1 MKFIKKIKN
10 ENSTTYIIG
19 NICYIKIANR
29 NKTGDL
35 IPGLILNKHQNMHQH
50 ETEKGVAVHDVW
62 MSLFFSLVNIG
73 PAFSPLTKSDWF
85 KARRSRKFKK
95 FKYMPNNI
103 ESFGWYKGK
112 LVCVNI
118 DEKAYN
124 TFINVSPSFRI
135 TKL

>member
-1 MKFIKKIKN
+1 MKLIKTIKN
-10 ENSTTYIIG
+10 KNSTTYIIG

-29 NKTGDL
+29 DKISDL
-35 IPGLILNKHQNMHQH
+35 IPGLILNKHQHIHQH

-62 MSLFFSLVNIG
+62 MTLLFGLINIG
-73 PAFSPLTKSDWF
+73 PAFSPLTKSECI

-118 DEKAYN
+118 DEKAYKN
-124 TFINVSPSFRI
+124 FIKIAPSCAV
-135 TKL
+135 KL